1 MTMEGLI
8 LKVQPYRDN
17 DRMCF
22 VHTPEGKRTL
32 IARSAQK
39 TNNADRILAQYMTRI
54 SFKDAGRPIQTLSGG
69 TILDGYPAIKD
80 DVRQLRHA
88 AVVLEILDRV
98 VIGDFDHQSIYD
110 NAIQALDAPLVK
122 EASFAFA
129 LRMTRPLGIGISL
142 EADGRP
148 VKGVSVDRGGIVYK
162 EESIHADLDVQDTIV
177 VLKLMRI
184 PYESLEAL
192 DEATCQRIIVFIR
205 TYYQY
210 HLNVTLKTL

>member
-1 MTMEGLI
+1 MSMEGLI

-32 IARSAQK
+32 IARGAQK

-54 SFKDAGRPIQTLSGG
+54 AFKDAGRPIQTLSGA
-69 TILDGYPAIKD
+69 TILDGYAAIKD
-80 DVRQLRHA
+80 DVRKLRHA
-88 AVVLEILDRV
+88 AVTLEILDRV
-98 VIGDFDHQSIYD
+98 VIGDFDHQAIYD

-122 EASFAFA
+122 EASLAFA
-129 LRMTRPLGIGISL
+129 LRMTKPLGISISL

-148 VKGVSVDRGGIVYK
+148 VKGISVGRGGIVYK
-162 EESIHADLDVQDTIV
+162 EENVHADLDIQDTIL
-177 VLKLMRI
+177 VLKLMRV

-192 DEATCQRIIVFIR
+192 DDVAFQRIVLFSR